1 MFEFMALVNMLMLG
15 VHPHAR
21 VDNTNRREQFFMGV
35 LYPNG
40 DGGRFGDIVD
50 FTGNNAKTF
59 YDVLIFI
66 IYLEYKWNSLA
77 SHRPQIVTSWIVTY
91 DLSWQYWTFNN
102 YSNDSVSKN

>member
-40 DGGRFGDIVD
+40 DGGRFGDIVE

-59 YDVLIFI
+59 YDVSIFI
-66 IYLEYKWNSLA
+66 IYLEYKWNYLA
-77 SHRPQIVTSWIVTY
+77 SHRP
-91 DLSWQYWTFNN
+91 
-102 YSNDSVSKN
+102 